1 MNIKLADFN
10 WIYNGLMQAGVEP
23 VTANYLNMVILL
35 LAVLLGAYVIAKI
48 ARKIIIR
55 VFKGLSQRTSTKFD
69 DYLLQHRFAYH
80 MASIFPYM
88 VVTICLPLIF
98 ADFPEW
104 IIPAKKLTDVALVIL
119 LVRVARSFLR
129 AGKDYLRGK
138 DAFKDKPVESF
149 VQVVMIFIYIV
160 SGLVVFSLF
169 TGKSVWAFLTA
180 MGAASA
186 ILLLVFRDTILGFVA
201 SIQVATNDMVRIG
214 DWISIDKYEA
224 DGAVTEISLATVKVQ
239 NWDKTITTIPTYFL
253 ISDSFKNWRG
263 MEESGGR
270 RIKRAIYIKISSI
283 HHLSENDI
291 KRLSQIQF
299 IGEYLLE
306 RSAEIDLYN
315 KKHNID

>member
-1 MNIKLADFN
+1 
-10 WIYNGLMQAGVEP
+10 
-23 VTANYLNMVILL
+23 
-35 LAVLLGAYVIAKI
+35 
-48 ARKIIIR
+48 
-55 VFKGLSQRTSTKFD
+55 
-69 DYLLQHRFAYH
+69 
-80 MASIFPYM
+80 
-88 VVTICLPLIF
+88 
-98 ADFPEW
+98 
-104 IIPAKKLTDVALVIL
+104 
-119 LVRVARSFLR
+119 
-129 AGKDYLRGK
+129 
-138 DAFKDKPVESF
+138 
-149 VQVVMIFIYIV
+149 VVMIFIYIV

-201 SIQVATNDMVRIG
+201 SIQVATNDMVRIR

-283 HHLSENDI
+283 RHLSENDI
-291 KRLSQIQF
+291 EKLSRIQF
-299 IGEYLLE
+299 IGKYLKG
-306 RSAEIDLYN
+306 RSAEIDRYN
-315 KKHNID
+315 KEHNIDRTYLVNGYNLTNIGVFRKYINEYINNHPRTHKGMTMMVRQLAPTTTGIPLELYLFSKETSWTVYEDIMSDIFDHLLASVRYF